1 MVRWKISLRR
11 KKVYKREHERGIS
24 LREGKRRGT
33 LEFYRAS
40 EEGVFGWRRRGGA
53 NDEYL
58 IRER

>member
-1 MVRWKISLRR
+1 MEYRSGK
-11 KKVYKREHERGIS
+11 
-24 LREGKRRGT
+24 EGRGT

>member
-24 LREGKRRGT
+24 LEGT

-40 EEGVFGWRRRGGA
+40 EEGVFGWRRRGGV